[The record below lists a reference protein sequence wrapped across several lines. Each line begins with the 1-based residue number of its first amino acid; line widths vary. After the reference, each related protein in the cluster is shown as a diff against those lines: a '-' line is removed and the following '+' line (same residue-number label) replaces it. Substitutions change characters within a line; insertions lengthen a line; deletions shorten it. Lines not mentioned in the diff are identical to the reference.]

1 MIMKAY
7 IMHNLVDIWGNVPYT
22 EAFSTD
28 KGILK
33 PKYDDQKVIYEDL
46 IVKLD
51 AAIKLIQGLPS
62 DATEIGAANDVMF
75 SGNMGLWAK
84 FANTLKLR
92 LLIHQSGMTGRD
104 TYIKAA
110 IATTASVG
118 YLGANEGAQVNPGF
132 LNSDTKMNPFY
143 ETFYKADGGGQSD
156 GVGYY
161 SAGKDAVELLISNND
176 PRLGK
181 FYLPYSAAL
190 YAGNWLGQNP
200 ETHPALIPSL
210 TSKLGF
216 LKGDPTYM
224 IGSATKA
231 SPIMTDFESLFL
243 QAEAVE
249 RGYITGSGK
258 TLYNAAITQSFA
270 YMGLSAAQA
279 TAFVSQEKGSVNY
292 DLAPSKTNLII
303 IQKWVSLNGISP
315 VEIWTDFRR
324 SGQPSTLHFTEDANK
339 ASATPPVR
347 LLYPQREILYNNE
360 SVVAVG
366 TIDPFTSKIFWQ
378 NR

>member
-1 MIMKAY
+1 
-7 IMHNLVDIWGNVPYT
+7 
-22 EAFSTD
+22 
-28 KGILK
+28 
-33 PKYDDQKVIYEDL
+33 
-46 IVKLD
+46 
-51 AAIKLIQGLPS
+51 
-62 DATEIGAANDVMF
+62 
-75 SGNMGLWAK
+75 
-84 FANTLKLR
+84 
-92 LLIHQSGMTGRD
+92 
-104 TYIKAA
+104 
-110 IATTASVG
+110 
-118 YLGANEGAQVNPGF
+118 
-132 LNSDTKMNPFY
+132 
-143 ETFYKADGGGQSD
+143 
-156 GVGYY
+156 
-161 SAGKDAVELLISNND
+161 
-176 PRLGK
+176 
-181 FYLPYSAAL
+181 
-190 YAGNWLGQNP
+190 
-200 ETHPALIPSL
+200 
-210 TSKLGF
+210 
-216 LKGDPTYM
+216 M